1 MGMAEKHILLVDDE
15 EAFVTTLQERLEMR
29 GFSCRVALDGET
41 GLGMI
46 EARLPDVVVLD
57 LRMPGMGGAEV
68 LRRIR
73 ARWPELP
80 VIMLSG
86 HGSDQDF
93 ETCLNLG
100 ASLYHKKPLD
110 IGDLL
115 DSIRAVTQGND
126 PRG

>member
-1 MGMAEKHILLVDDE
+1 MAGTSILLIDDE
-15 EAFVTTLQERLEMR
+15 EAFVTTVQERLDMR
-29 GFSCRVALDGET
+29 GFSCRMALDGET
-41 GLGMI
+41 GLSMI
-46 EARLPDVVVLD
+46 ADEIPDAVVLD
-57 LRMPGMGGAEV
+57 LRMPGMGGLET

-73 ARWPELP
+73 ARWPGLP

-100 ASLYHKKPLD
+100 AAMYHKKPLD
-110 IGDLL
+110 LGDLL
-115 DSIRAVTQGND
+115 DSIRAVTQGDD

>member
-1 MGMAEKHILLVDDE
+1 MAETSILLIDDE
-15 EAFVTTLQERLEMR
+15 EAFVTTVQERLDMR
-29 GFSCRVALDGET
+29 GFSCRMALDGET
-41 GLGMI
+41 GLSMI
-46 EARLPDVVVLD
+46 ADEIPDVVVLD
-57 LRMPGMGGAEV
+57 LRMPGMGGLET

-73 ARWPELP
+73 ARWPGLP

-100 ASLYHKKPLD
+100 AAMYHKKPLD
-110 IGDLL
+110 LGDLL
-115 DSIRAVTQGND
+115 DSIRAVTQGSD